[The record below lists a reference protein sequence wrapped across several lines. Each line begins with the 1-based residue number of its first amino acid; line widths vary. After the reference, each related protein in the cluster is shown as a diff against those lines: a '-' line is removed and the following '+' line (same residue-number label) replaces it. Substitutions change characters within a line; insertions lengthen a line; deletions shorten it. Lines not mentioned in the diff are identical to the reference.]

1 MTKIH
6 DTLKGLE
13 LKTPRWFALSARL
26 LPLGIL
32 AQFLTAG
39 MALFSG
45 VSDWALHKASGAV
58 LSLPIILLLI
68 GGFSIPRLRGF
79 NWWII
84 LILLLYILQVI
95 LASTGTLLA
104 LAFHP
109 LNGALL
115 LTASLVLVVKID
127 RRLAKERIG
136 FPSR

>member
-6 DTLKGLE
+6 GPLIE
-13 LKTPRWFALSARL
+13 LHLATPRWFVLSARL

-32 AQFLTAG
+32 TQFLTAG
-39 MALFSG
+39 MALFSD
-45 VSDWALHKASGAV
+45 VLDWPLHKASGAV

-68 GGFSIPRLRGF
+68 GALSISRLRGF

-84 LILLLYILQVI
+84 LVLLFYILQVI
-95 LASTGTLLA
+95 LASTGSLLA

-115 LTASLVLVVKID
+115 LIASLVLVVKIE

-136 FPSR
+136 FPSQ

>member
-1 MTKIH
+1 MTKTHNTIN
-6 DTLKGLE
+6 GLH
-13 LKTPRWFALSARL
+13 LGTPRWFVLSARL

-32 AQFLTAG
+32 TQFLTAG

-45 VSDWALHKASGAV
+45 VSDWALHKASGVV
-58 LSLPIILLLI
+58 LSLPIILLLV
-68 GGFSIPRLRGF
+68 GTLSISRLSAF

-84 LILLLYILQVI
+84 LVFLLYIIQVG
-95 LASTGTLLA
+95 LASTGSLLT

-115 LTASLVLVVKID
+115 LIASLVLVVKIE

-136 FPSR
+136 FPSQ